1 MHNNQLDKFIE
12 TLIEEMSTKQL
23 WKLVFNKMTNAA
35 KRQMLGEMLNT
46 LMGSGYSTSGN
57 MFDYN
62 PKKLNETNEEYVD
75 FTQKVIYK
83 PWKNVDENMHKE
95 NEEDPSKEQDNE
107 VIVKAD
113 EVIIKADEVII
124 KADEV
129 ITKTNKLLAS
139 LEEIKELNTK
149 ALIKNK
155 IEILSTIQSII
166 TSCIKE
172 VEGQYYSKAVEE
184 IFYSITEKIGKVLL
198 DEHIELIDKSKVEGN
213 NNETTI
219 EEN

>member
-35 KRQMLGEMLNT
+35 KRQMLGEMLNI
-46 LMGSGYSTSGN
+46 LMGSGYSTNGN

-83 PWKNVDENMHKE
+83 PWKNIDENMHKE
-95 NEEDPSKEQDNE
+95 NEEDLSKEQDE
-107 VIVKAD
+107 FL
-113 EVIIKADEVII
+113 IKA
-124 KADEV
+124 
-129 ITKTNKLLAS
+129 NKLLAA

-149 ALIKNK
+149 ALIENK
-155 IEILSTIQSII
+155 IETLSTIQVII
-166 TSCIKE
+166 IRCIKE
-172 VEGQYYSKAVEE
+172 VEGRYYSKAKAVEE
-184 IFYSITEKIGKVLL
+184 VFHLITDKLGKVLIDEKRQLNELEGNNDETITEK
-198 DEHIELIDKSKVEGN
+198 D
-213 NNETTI
+213 
-219 EEN
+219 

>member
-12 TLIEEMSTKQL
+12 VLIEEMSTKQL
-23 WKLVFNKMTNAA
+23 WKVVFNKMTNAA

-46 LMGSGYSTSGN
+46 LMGSGYSTNGN

-62 PKKLNETNEEYVD
+62 PKEINETNEEYVD

-83 PWKNVDENMHKE
+83 PQNNIDENMHKE
-95 NEEDPSKEQDNE
+95 NEENLSKANE
-107 VIVKAD
+107 VINKA
-113 EVIIKADEVII
+113 
-124 KADEV
+124 
-129 ITKTNKLLAS
+129 NKLLAS

-149 ALIKNK
+149 ALIENR
-155 IEILSTIQSII
+155 IETLSTMQSII
-166 TSCIKE
+166 ISCIRE

-184 IFYSITEKIGKVLL
+184 VFHSMVEQLGRAIKEEQNKL
-198 DEHIELIDKSKVEGN
+198 EGN
-213 NNETTI
+213 NDETTT

>member
-46 LMGSGYSTSGN
+46 LMGSGYSTNGN

-62 PKKLNETNEEYVD
+62 PKKLNETNEGYVD

-83 PWKNVDENMHKE
+83 PQNNIDENMHKE
-95 NEEDPSKEQDNE
+95 NEENSSNETNE
-107 VIVKAD
+107 VINKA
-113 EVIIKADEVII
+113 
-124 KADEV
+124 
-129 ITKTNKLLAS
+129 NKLLAA
-139 LEEIKELNTK
+139 LEEVKELNTK
-149 ALIKNK
+149 ALIENR
-155 IEILSTIQSII
+155 IETLSTIQVII
-166 TSCIKE
+166 IRCIKE

-184 IFYSITEKIGKVLL
+184 VFHSITDKLGKVLI
-198 DEHIELIDKSKVEGN
+198 DEKRQLNELEGN
-213 NNETTI
+213 NNETTTK
-219 EEN
+219 EN

>member
-12 TLIEEMSTKQL
+12 ILIEEMSTKQL

-46 LMGSGYSTSGN
+46 LMGSGYSTNGH

-62 PKKLNETNEEYVD
+62 PKEIMKTFGEAIDKAIDKASKPFTDEEYVD

-83 PWKNVDENMHKE
+83 PWKNIDENMHKE
-95 NEEDPSKEQDNE
+95 NEEDLSKEQDEFLIKANE
-107 VIVKAD
+107 VINKA
-113 EVIIKADEVII
+113 
-124 KADEV
+124 
-129 ITKTNKLLAS
+129 NKLLAS

-149 ALIKNK
+149 ALIENK
-155 IEILSTIQSII
+155 IETLSTIQSII
-166 TSCIKE
+166 ISCIKE

-184 IFYSITEKIGKVLL
+184 VFLSMVEQLGRAIKEEQNKL
-198 DEHIELIDKSKVEGN
+198 EGN

>member
-46 LMGSGYSTSGN
+46 LMGSGYSTNGN

-62 PKKLNETNEEYVD
+62 PKKLNETNEECVD

-83 PWKNVDENMHKE
+83 PWKSVDENMHKE
-95 NEEDPSKEQDNE
+95 NEEDLSKANE
-107 VIVKAD
+107 VINKA
-113 EVIIKADEVII
+113 
-124 KADEV
+124 
-129 ITKTNKLLAS
+129 NKLLAS

-155 IEILSTIQSII
+155 IETLSTIQSII
-166 TSCIKE
+166 ISCIKE

-184 IFYSITEKIGKVLL
+184 TFYSITEKLGKVLL
-198 DEHIELIDKSKVEGN
+198 DEHIEFIDKSKVKGD
-213 NNETTI
+213 NNETTT
-219 EEN
+219 EED

>member
-46 LMGSGYSTSGN
+46 LMGSGYSTNGN

-62 PKKLNETNEEYVD
+62 PKEIMKTSGEAIDEASKPFTDEGYVD

-83 PWKNVDENMHKE
+83 PWKNIDENMHKE
-95 NEEDPSKEQDNE
+95 NEEDLSKEQDKFLIKANE
-107 VIVKAD
+107 VINKA
-113 EVIIKADEVII
+113 
-124 KADEV
+124 
-129 ITKTNKLLAS
+129 NKLLAA

-149 ALIKNK
+149 ALIKNR
-155 IEILSTIQSII
+155 IEILFSMQLII
-166 TSCIKE
+166 IRCIKE

-184 IFYSITEKIGKVLL
+184 VFLSMVEQLGRAIKEEQNKL
-198 DEHIELIDKSKVEGN
+198 EGN

>member
-46 LMGSGYSTSGN
+46 LMGSGYPLNGN

-62 PKKLNETNEEYVD
+62 PKESN
-75 FTQKVIYK
+75 
-83 PWKNVDENMHKE
+83 ENMHKE
-95 NEEDPSKEQDNE
+95 NEENLSKANE
-107 VIVKAD
+107 VINKA
-113 EVIIKADEVII
+113 
-124 KADEV
+124 
-129 ITKTNKLLAS
+129 NKLLAS

-155 IEILSTIQSII
+155 IETLSTIQSII
-166 TSCIKE
+166 ISCIKE

-184 IFYSITEKIGKVLL
+184 TFYSITEKLGKVLL
-198 DEHIELIDKSKVEGN
+198 DEHIEFIDKNKVKGD
-213 NNETTI
+213 NNETTT
-219 EEN
+219 EED

>member
-1 MHNNQLDKFIE
+1 MQNNQLDKFIE
-12 TLIEEMSTKQL
+12 ILIEEMSTKQL

-46 LMGSGYSTSGN
+46 LMGSGYSTNGN

-62 PKKLNETNEEYVD
+62 PKEIMKMKASGKAIDEASKPLTNEGYVD

-83 PWKNVDENMHKE
+83 PWKDIDENMHKE
-95 NEEDPSKEQDNE
+95 NSSKEQDDSLIKANE
-107 VIVKAD
+107 VINKA
-113 EVIIKADEVII
+113 
-124 KADEV
+124 
-129 ITKTNKLLAS
+129 NKLLAS

-149 ALIKNK
+149 ALIENK
-155 IEILSTIQSII
+155 IETLSTMQSIVLKCVDD
-166 TSCIKE
+166 S
-172 VEGQYYSKAVEE
+172 AVEE
-184 IFYSITEKIGKVLL
+184 IFFSMVEQLGRAINEEQNKL
-198 DEHIELIDKSKVEGN
+198 EGN

>member
-12 TLIEEMSTKQL
+12 ILIEEISTKQL

-46 LMGSGYSTSGN
+46 LMGSGYSTNGN

-62 PKKLNETNEEYVD
+62 PKEINETNEEYVD

-83 PWKNVDENMHKE
+83 PQSNVDENMHKE
-95 NEEDPSKEQDNE
+95 NEEEQFLTL
-107 VIVKAD
+107 A
-113 EVIIKADEVII
+113 
-124 KADEV
+124 
-129 ITKTNKLLAS
+129 NKLLAA

-149 ALIKNK
+149 ALIENK
-155 IEILSTIQSII
+155 IETLSIIQLII

-184 IFYSITEKIGKVLL
+184 IFYSITEKLGKVL
-198 DEHIELIDKSKVEGN
+198 KVLKEEQNKLKGN

-219 EEN
+219 EED

>member
-46 LMGSGYSTSGN
+46 LMGSGYSTNGN

-62 PKKLNETNEEYVD
+62 PK
-75 FTQKVIYK
+75 
-83 PWKNVDENMHKE
+83 
-95 NEEDPSKEQDNE
+95 EQDKFLIKANE
-107 VIVKAD
+107 VINKA
-113 EVIIKADEVII
+113 
-124 KADEV
+124 
-129 ITKTNKLLAS
+129 NKLLAS

-149 ALIKNK
+149 ALIENK
-155 IEILSTIQSII
+155 IETLSTIQSII

-184 IFYSITEKIGKVLL
+184 VFYSITEKLGKVII
-198 DEHIELIDKSKVEGN
+198 DEKRQLNELEGN
-213 NNETTI
+213 NNETTT

>member
-12 TLIEEMSTKQL
+12 ILIEEMSTKQL

-46 LMGSGYSTSGN
+46 LMGSGYSTNGN

-95 NEEDPSKEQDNE
+95 NEEDLSKANE
-107 VIVKAD
+107 VINKA
-113 EVIIKADEVII
+113 
-124 KADEV
+124 
-129 ITKTNKLLAS
+129 NKLLAS
-139 LEEIKELNTK
+139 LEEIKDLNTK
-149 ALIKNK
+149 ALIENK
-155 IEILSTIQSII
+155 IETLTLIQTIII
-166 TSCIKE
+166 RCIKE

-184 IFYSITEKIGKVLL
+184 VFLSMVEQLGRAIKEEQNKL
-198 DEHIELIDKSKVEGN
+198 EGN
-213 NNETTI
+213 NNETTT

>member
-46 LMGSGYSTSGN
+46 LMGSGYSTNGN

-62 PKKLNETNEEYVD
+62 PKEIMKTSGEAIDKAIDKASKPFTDEGYVD

-83 PWKNVDENMHKE
+83 PWKNIDENMHKE
-95 NEEDPSKEQDNE
+95 NEEDLSKEQDKFLIKANE
-107 VIVKAD
+107 VINKA
-113 EVIIKADEVII
+113 
-124 KADEV
+124 
-129 ITKTNKLLAS
+129 NKLLAA

-149 ALIKNK
+149 ALIKNR
-155 IEILSTIQSII
+155 IEILFSMQLII
-166 TSCIKE
+166 IRCIKE

-184 IFYSITEKIGKVLL
+184 VFLSMVEQLGRAIKEEQNKL
-198 DEHIELIDKSKVEGN
+198 EGN

>member
-46 LMGSGYSTSGN
+46 LMGSGYSTNGN

-83 PWKNVDENMHKE
+83 PWKNVDENIK
-95 NEEDPSKEQDNE
+95 NEEDLSKEQDKFLIKANE
-107 VIVKAD
+107 VINKA
-113 EVIIKADEVII
+113 
-124 KADEV
+124 
-129 ITKTNKLLAS
+129 NKLLAS

-149 ALIKNK
+149 ALIENK
-155 IEILSTIQSII
+155 IETLSTMQSIVLK
-166 TSCIKE
+166 CIKE

-184 IFYSITEKIGKVLL
+184 AFFSIVEQLGRAIKEEQNKL
-198 DEHIELIDKSKVEGN
+198 EGN
-213 NNETTI
+213 NDETTT

>member
-12 TLIEEMSTKQL
+12 VLIEEMSTKQL

-46 LMGSGYSTSGN
+46 LMGSGYSTNGN

-83 PWKNVDENMHKE
+83 PQSNVDENIK
-95 NEEDPSKEQDNE
+95 NEEDLSKEQDKFLIKANE
-107 VIVKAD
+107 VMNKA
-113 EVIIKADEVII
+113 
-124 KADEV
+124 
-129 ITKTNKLLAS
+129 NKLLAS
-139 LEEIKELNTK
+139 LEEIEELNTK

-155 IEILSTIQSII
+155 IETLSTMQSII
-166 TSCIKE
+166 ISCIKE

-184 IFYSITEKIGKVLL
+184 VFYSITQKLGKVLL
-198 DEHIELIDKSKVEGN
+198 DEHIEFIDKSKVKGN
-213 NNETTI
+213 NNETTT

>member
-12 TLIEEMSTKQL
+12 ILIEEMSTKQL

-46 LMGSGYSTSGN
+46 LMGSGYSTNGH

-62 PKKLNETNEEYVD
+62 PKEINETNEED
-75 FTQKVIYK
+75 L
-83 PWKNVDENMHKE
+83 
-95 NEEDPSKEQDNE
+95 SKEQDKFLIKANE
-107 VIVKAD
+107 VINKA
-113 EVIIKADEVII
+113 
-124 KADEV
+124 
-129 ITKTNKLLAS
+129 NKLLAS

-149 ALIKNK
+149 ALIENK
-155 IEILSTIQSII
+155 IETLSTMQSII
-166 TSCIKE
+166 ISCIKE

-184 IFYSITEKIGKVLL
+184 VFLSIVEQLGRAIKEEQNKL
-198 DEHIELIDKSKVEGN
+198 EGN
-213 NNETTI
+213 NNETTT

>member
-1 MHNNQLDKFIE
+1 
-12 TLIEEMSTKQL
+12 
-23 WKLVFNKMTNAA
+23 MTNAA

-46 LMGSGYSTSGN
+46 LMGSGYSTNGN

-62 PKKLNETNEEYVD
+62 SKKLNETNEEYVD

-95 NEEDPSKEQDNE
+95 NEEDPSKEQD
-107 VIVKAD
+107 KFL
-113 EVIIKADEVII
+113 IKANEAIN
-124 KADEV
+124 KA
-129 ITKTNKLLAS
+129 NKLLAS
-139 LEEIKELNTK
+139 LEEIEELNTK

-155 IEILSTIQSII
+155 IETLSTMQSII
-166 TSCIKE
+166 ISCIRE

-184 IFYSITEKIGKVLL
+184 VFLSMVEQLGKVII
-198 DEHIELIDKSKVEGN
+198 DEKRQLNELEGKR
-213 NNETTI
+213 NETTI

>member
-12 TLIEEMSTKQL
+12 TLIEEMPTKQL

-46 LMGSGYSTSGN
+46 LMGSGYSTNGN

-62 PKKLNETNEEYVD
+62 PKEINENKGYVD

-83 PWKNVDENMHKE
+83 PWKNVDENIK
-95 NEEDPSKEQDNE
+95 NEEDPSKEQDE
-107 VIVKAD
+107 FL
-113 EVIIKADEVII
+113 IKA
-124 KADEV
+124 
-129 ITKTNKLLAS
+129 NKLLAA

-149 ALIKNK
+149 ALIENR
-155 IEILSTIQSII
+155 IETLSTIQVII
-166 TSCIKE
+166 IRCIKE

-184 IFYSITEKIGKVLL
+184 VFHSITDKLGKVLI
-198 DEHIELIDKSKVEGN
+198 DEKRQLNELEGN
-213 NNETTI
+213 NDETTT
-219 EEN
+219 EED

>member
-1 MHNNQLDKFIE
+1 MHSNQLDKFIE
-12 TLIEEMSTKQL
+12 ILIEEMSTKQL

-46 LMGSGYSTSGN
+46 LMGSGYSTNGN

-62 PKKLNETNEEYVD
+62 PKKLNETNEGYVD

-83 PWKNVDENMHKE
+83 PWKNIDENMHKE
-95 NEEDPSKEQDNE
+95 NEEDLSKEQDKFLIKANE
-107 VIVKAD
+107 VINKA
-113 EVIIKADEVII
+113 
-124 KADEV
+124 
-129 ITKTNKLLAS
+129 NKLLAS

-149 ALIKNK
+149 ALIENR
-155 IEILSTIQSII
+155 IEVLSTIQVII
-166 TSCIKE
+166 IRCIKE

-184 IFYSITEKIGKVLL
+184 VFHSITDKLGKVII
-198 DEHIELIDKSKVEGN
+198 DEKRQLNELEGN

>member
-46 LMGSGYSTSGN
+46 LMGSGYSTNGH

-83 PWKNVDENMHKE
+83 PQSNVDENIK
-95 NEEDPSKEQDNE
+95 NEEDPSKEQDKFLIKANE
-107 VIVKAD
+107 VINKA
-113 EVIIKADEVII
+113 
-124 KADEV
+124 
-129 ITKTNKLLAS
+129 NKLLAS

-149 ALIKNK
+149 ALIENR
-155 IEILSTIQSII
+155 IEVLSTIQVII
-166 TSCIKE
+166 IRCIKE

-184 IFYSITEKIGKVLL
+184 VFHSITDKLGKVLI
-198 DEHIELIDKSKVEGN
+198 DEKRQLNELEGN
-213 NNETTI
+213 NDETTTK
-219 EEN
+219 EN

>member
-46 LMGSGYSTSGN
+46 LMGSGYSTNGN

-113 EVIIKADEVII
+113 EVIT

-129 ITKTNKLLAS
+129 ITKANKLLAS
-139 LEEIKELNTK
+139 LEEIEEIKELNIK
-149 ALIKNK
+149 ALIENK

-172 VEGQYYSKAVEE
+172 VEGQNYSKAIEE

-213 NNETTI
+213 NNETTT

>member
-12 TLIEEMSTKQL
+12 ILIEEMSTKQL

-46 LMGSGYSTSGN
+46 LMGSGYSTNGH

-62 PKKLNETNEEYVD
+62 PKEINETNKGYVD

-83 PWKNVDENMHKE
+83 PWKNIDENMHKE
-95 NEEDPSKEQDNE
+95 NEENSSNEINE
-107 VIVKAD
+107 VINKA
-113 EVIIKADEVII
+113 
-124 KADEV
+124 
-129 ITKTNKLLAS
+129 NKLLAA

-149 ALIKNK
+149 ALIENK
-155 IEILSTIQSII
+155 IETLSTMQSII
-166 TSCIKE
+166 ISCIRE

-184 IFYSITEKIGKVLL
+184 VFLSIVERLGRAIKEERNKL
-198 DEHIELIDKSKVEGN
+198 EGN
-213 NNETTI
+213 NNETTT